1 MGTRNAGADKVAE
14 RTERA
19 AAMQATI
26 ATQVETMAQS
36 DGWTAFLDY
45 IAHFHG
51 YSLKNTLLIM
61 AQRPTAC
68 QVAGFRKWQ
77 ELGRQVRKGEKAIRI
92 FGYSHRISTETDPD
106 TGDETTTKI
115 PTFPILSVFAQDQT
129 DPIDGTTEIPTPADI
144 AAPLTGEDTTGIYDR
159 IAAAITAQGWTVTRE
174 PIPGS
179 VNGFTSWDGNR
190 IVVDADLSPAMAA
203 KTMCHEAAH
212 ALMHDAKDI
221 DREQMHRGIREV
233 EAESVAYVLAG
244 LAGLDTTGYSIG
256 YITGWA
262 EGDAELVT
270 ATAARVLACV
280 HTLADALDTPA
291 AAIDADTA
299 A

>member
-1 MGTRNAGADKVAE
+1 MGTRRDTTDKAAQ

-19 AAMQATI
+19 EAMQATI
-26 ATQVETMAQS
+26 ATQVEAMAQS

-45 IAHFHG
+45 IANFHG
-51 YSLKNTLLIM
+51 YSLRNTLLVM
-61 AQRPTAC
+61 AQHPTAM

-92 FGYSHRISTETDPD
+92 FGFSHRNRTETDPD

-129 DPIDGTTEIPTPADI
+129 DPIDGTSEIPTPADI
-144 AAPLTGEDTTGIYDR
+144 ASPLTGEDTTGIYDR
-159 IAAAITAQGWTVTRE
+159 ISAAITAHGWTVTRE

-179 VNGFTSWDGNR
+179 VNGYTSWDGHR

-221 DREQMHRGIREV
+221 DRGQMHRGIREV

-244 LAGLDTTGYSIG
+244 LAGLDTTDYSIG

-262 EGDAELVT
+262 EGNPELVT
-270 ATAARVLACV
+270 DTAARVLACV

-291 AAIDADTA
+291 DVVDADTA

>member
-1 MGTRNAGADKVAE
+1 MGTRRDTTDKAAQ
-14 RTERA
+14 RKERA
-19 AAMQATI
+19 EAMQATI
-26 ATQVETMAQS
+26 ATQVEAMAQS

-45 IAHFHG
+45 IANFHG
-51 YSLKNTLLIM
+51 YSLRNTLLVM
-61 AQRPTAC
+61 AQHPTAM

-92 FGYSHRISTETDPD
+92 FGFSHRNRTETDPD

-129 DPIDGTTEIPTPADI
+129 DPIDGVSEIPTPADI
-144 AAPLTGEDTTGIYDR
+144 ASPLTGEDTTGIYDR

-179 VNGFTSWDGNR
+179 VNGYTSWDGNW

-270 ATAARVLACV
+270 DTAARVLACV
-280 HTLADALDTPA
+280 HTLAAALDNPTA
-291 AAIDADTA
+291 DVDDATA